1 MSSEDQKLIKK
12 TKVEV
17 DEADDG
23 ISLGALLQEKRK
35 KLQNVGPKS
44 ISKPKKE
51 EVQGEDGVGKS
62 PNINCGSASKGT
74 KVKKEER
81 FNSVDDD
88 FDEKPA
94 KKSSAAKRDMELKK
108 KKKVNEEKSK
118 SAKGELESQKKE
130 KKEKKVYDLPGQKR
144 DPPEER
150 DPLRIFY
157 ETLHKQVPHSE
168 MAEFWMMES
177 GLLSKEEAKKV
188 FEKKQKKA
196 PLQKLSSPG
205 KTVTTVK
212 SVTKTTIVKNTV
224 QSPPVSSNKKTMTV
238 GSKVVAKQS
247 TKRNLKDESSED
259 ESDDDFIISRSMK
272 KKPRA
277 A

>member
-51 EVQGEDGVGKS
+51 EVQGEEGVGKS

-157 ETLHKQVPHSE
+157 ETLHKQVPH
-168 MAEFWMMES
+168 
-177 GLLSKEEAKKV
+177 KAKKV

-205 KTVTTVK
+205 KTVTAVK
-212 SVTKTTIVKNTV
+212 SVTKTTIVKKTV

-247 TKRNLKDESSED
+247 TKRNLKDESSDD